1 LLTEAVPKN
10 EFITLKLSHE
20 ELEKSYLALTLEKT
34 QLEGEVHEKC
44 MALESAVRDREELE
58 NKVSALTSD
67 IDDMAKDSKILDE
80 ELLGKQLSSPFRCS
94 VYLRCVLLLTIFWP
108 LQNR

>member
-1 LLTEAVPKN
+1 MLTEAVPKN

-44 MALESAVRDREELE
+44 MALESAIRDREELE

-67 IDDMAKDSKILDE
+67 IEEMAKDFKILDQ
-80 ELLGKQLSSPFRCS
+80 ELLGKQFSLPFRCN
-94 VYLRCVLLLTIFWP
+94 VLSH
-108 LQNR
+108 NVSYY